1 MSTSAPTG
9 LDELVTSHV
18 ALVGHIVRE
27 TMMRVPAHVS
37 RDDLTSAGLTALV
50 QAAQAFEEDRGVPF
64 TRYAARRIRG
74 AILDELRSVDWA
86 SRSVRRRARD
96 VEETRARLAATLG
109 RAPRTEEVASAVGLS
124 VTEVEANDDDIA
136 RAQVLSLQGVAGV
149 GLEETLVSH
158 SPTPEASF
166 EHQERL
172 QYLVAAVAELPERQR
187 VVVEGY
193 FFAERPMAE
202 IAAELGVTESRI
214 SQIRA
219 EAMVLLREALNHALE
234 PDLVR
239 PAARPG
245 GCAARRREQYVS
257 AVMARKDAD
266 TGRRRE
272 GRVVALPSVVPHPA
286 RELRQDRSVVA
297 V

>member
-1 MSTSAPTG
+1 MSLNAAH
-9 LDELVTSHV
+9 DQEVLVTSHV

-27 TMMRVPAHVS
+27 TMTRVPAHVS

-50 QAAQAFEEDRGVPF
+50 QAAQSFEEDRGVPF

-96 VEETRARLAATLG
+96 LDETRTRLAASLG
-109 RAPRTEEVASAVGLS
+109 RPARAEEVATATGLS
-124 VTEVEANDDDIA
+124 VSEVESNDDDIA
-136 RAQVLSLQGVAGV
+136 RAQVLSLHGTTGTA
-149 GLEETLVSH
+149 LEDTLVSDTA
-158 SPTPEASF
+158 SPEEVL
-166 EHQERL
+166 EHREQL
-172 QYLVAAVAELPERQR
+172 QYLVAAVAELPDRQR
-187 VVVEGY
+187 TVVEGY

-202 IAAELGVTESRI
+202 IAAELGVSESRI

-219 EAMVLLREALNHALE
+219 EALVLLRDALHHALAPE
-234 PDLVR
+234 LVQ

-245 GCAARRREQYVS
+245 GCAARRRDTYVS
-257 AVMARKDAD
+257 AVMARHAASA
-266 TGRRRE
+266 GRTA
-272 GRVVALPSVVPHPA
+272 GAA
-286 RELRQDRSVVA
+286 GVA